1 MKIRIW
7 TIALLLTTWAGATQ
21 AADWQVVLLKPRGCS
36 YCVYLEEALKR
47 SAQLR
52 QVQLDDGAGTKVT
65 APILR
70 RDSSELSAQEWQEL
84 RALPYFDERRW
95 RTQTA
100 EGAAQVL
107 LKRHGVIASAGD
119 IAESADLRSARFPG
133 DITTP
138 NVGSDVFA
146 VREAR
151 SKFITELY
159 VQSWNLNWFYRLALN
174 PEVRR
179 TRASASLATS
189 NVGTLTPPLGRA
201 NVMLMSTA
209 SGAADNEIFNALR
222 IEEIRDV
229 LTQSLAVA
237 PDQLHLFYGSGNAP
251 GANALELR
259 EGRVGLVRREVDGAV
274 PATPDA
280 VQRIFQSIRA
290 QPGSRNLLVLI
301 GHGNPDGAGMWSS
314 PVPLAPSTLRL
325 LHEQGGGDD
334 VLVSGN
340 CFGGVMARAMSCG
353 FFGARPDIVA
363 TGCQA
368 DAAAVAQSRD
378 YLHTFFSSLVPG
390 ARRLVDA
397 DGDGAISFA
406 EAHWYASLEGD
417 VRNVTYTSVD
427 AIADAWFDAHPDAL
441 PHTLT
446 VRETLALTADA
457 PVAEAKTLRTLLAG
471 YDGALAIPL
480 DDLAAQV
487 GGRDPASAAPRVLV
501 AQLARRLLFLKSPAG
516 KDGEV
521 ARTQSCENRSIA
533 TFVKP

>member
-1 MKIRIW
+1 MKIRVS
-7 TIALLLTTWAGATQ
+7 TIALLLTAWVSATQ
-21 AADWQVVLLKPRGCS
+21 AADWQVVLLKPRGCN

-52 QVQLDDGAGTKVT
+52 QVQLDDGAGATVT

-70 RDSSELSAQEWQEL
+70 RDSSELSIQEWQEL

-95 RTQTA
+95 RAQTA
-100 EGAAQVL
+100 EGAAQIL
-107 LKRHGVIASAGD
+107 LKRDGVIASAGD
-119 IAESADLRSARFPG
+119 IAESADLRGARIPA

-146 VREAR
+146 VRDAR
-151 SKFITELY
+151 SKFITDLY

-174 PEVRR
+174 PDVRR
-179 TRASASLATS
+179 SRTS
-189 NVGTLTPPLGRA
+189 TAWITGNTQTLTPPLGKA

-222 IEEIRDV
+222 IEEIRDG
-229 LTQSLAVA
+229 LTQLVGAS
-237 PDQLHLFYGSGNAP
+237 PGQLHLFYGGGSAP
-251 GANALELR
+251 GASALELR
-259 EGRVGLVRREVDGAV
+259 EGRVGLVRREVAGAV

-280 VQRIFQSIRA
+280 VQRIFQSIRS

-325 LHEQGGGDD
+325 LHEYGGGDD

-378 YLHTFFSSLVPG
+378 YLHTFFSALIPG
-390 ARRLVDA
+390 AQRLVDA

-427 AIADAWFDAHPDAL
+427 ALADAWFDAHPDAL
-441 PHTLT
+441 PHSLT
-446 VRETLALTADA
+446 VREILALTTDA
-457 PVAEAKTLRTLLAG
+457 PVAEARTLRTLLAG
-471 YDGALAIPL
+471 YDGALALPL
-480 DDLAAQV
+480 DELAAQV
-487 GGRDPASAAPRVLV
+487 GGRNPASAAPRVLV
-501 AQLARRLLFLKSPAG
+501 AQLTRRLLFLKNPAG
-516 KDGEV
+516 KSDEV
-521 ARTQSCENRSIA
+521 VRTQSCENRSIA
-533 TFVKP
+533 TFLKP